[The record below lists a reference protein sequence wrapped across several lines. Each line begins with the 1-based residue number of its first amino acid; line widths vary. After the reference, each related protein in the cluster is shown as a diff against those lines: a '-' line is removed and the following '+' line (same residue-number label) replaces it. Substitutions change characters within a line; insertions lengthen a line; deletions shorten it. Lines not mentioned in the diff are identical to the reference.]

1 MRDDEPLPST
11 PPYQVGEVQGPLSA
25 CVFASPHSGRHYP
38 PAFLARARLAL
49 QMLRR
54 SEDSF
59 VDELFAHAPTAG
71 APLIKA
77 TYPRAYL
84 DPNRGPYELDPSMF
98 DRPLPAYAET
108 ASERVAGGLG
118 TIPRTVG
125 AGLEIYDRPLC
136 LDAAMARI
144 ESIHRPY
151 HDALCARLEQASA
164 RHGFAVLIDCH
175 SMPSLAVERGP
186 GFARPTPDIVL
197 GNRFGGSCDPR
208 IFRLADSLL
217 RELGL
222 TVAHNDPY
230 AGGYTTRRYGQ
241 PQAGLHALQIE
252 IARGLYMDEMKI
264 EKHRGFA
271 NLARVMCHFI
281 ERFVPAVNALPLP
294 TYRPRLGGMSA
305 LAAE

>member
-1 MRDDEPLPST
+1 MPEDELPPLAPPFRIDEPR
-11 PPYQVGEVQGPLSA
+11 GPLSA

-38 PAFLARARLAL
+38 PAFLARARLGL

-59 VDELFAHAPTAG
+59 VDELFAHAPAAG

-84 DPNRGPYELDPSMF
+84 DPNRGPYELDPAMF
-98 DRPLPAYAET
+98 DQPLPDYAET

-144 ESIHRPY
+144 ETIHRPY
-151 HDALCARLEQASA
+151 HDALCARLERANG

-175 SMPSLAVERGP
+175 SMPSLALERGA
-186 GFARPTPDIVL
+186 GFSRPAPDIVL

-208 IFRLADSLL
+208 VFRLADSLL
-217 RELGL
+217 RDLGL
-222 TVAHNDPY
+222 TVTHNDPY

-241 PQAGLHALQIE
+241 PQAGMHALQIE
-252 IARGLYMDEMKI
+252 IARGLYMDEMRI
-264 EKHRGFA
+264 EKHRGFES
-271 NLARVMCHFI
+271 LAKVLTRFI
-281 ERFVPAVNALPLP
+281 DRFVPAIAAL
-294 TYRPRLGGMSA
+294 A
-305 LAAE
+305 LAADGDPATPLAAE

>member
-1 MRDDEPLPST
+1 MSEDELPPSAPAFRVDEPH
-11 PPYQVGEVQGPLSA
+11 GPLSA

-38 PAFLARARLAL
+38 PAFLARARLGL

-59 VDELFAHAPTAG
+59 VDELFAHAPATG

-77 TYPRAYL
+77 VYPRAYL
-84 DPNRGPYELDPSMF
+84 DPNRGPYELDPAMF
-98 DRPLPAYAET
+98 DRPLPDYAET

-125 AGLEIYDRPLC
+125 AGLEIYDQPLC
-136 LDAAMARI
+136 LEAAMARI
-144 ESIHRPY
+144 KAIHRPY
-151 HDALCARLEQASA
+151 HDALCGRLEQANA
-164 RHGFAVLIDCH
+164 HHGFAVLIDCH
-175 SMPSLAVERGP
+175 SMPSLALERGA

-208 IFRLADSLL
+208 VFRLADSLL
-217 RELGL
+217 RDLGL

-252 IARGLYMDEMKI
+252 IARGLYMDEMRI
-264 EKHRGFA
+264 EKHRGFES
-271 NLARVMCHFI
+271 LAKVLRRFI
-281 ERFVPAVNALPLP
+281 ERFVPAISALPLAAEG
-294 TYRPRLGGMSA
+294 PRA
-305 LAAE
+305 TPLAAE